1 MLSGKGTACVAQ
13 LAPAELVALI
23 AAQLVAGR
31 GDSSATV
38 ISESVEA
45 AVRIV
50 DAAEAA
56 IAARYGPGREG
67 GLNSSSA
74 SRTGKLPARL
84 HYTSVAKSAST

>member
-1 MLSGKGTACVAQ
+1 MAQ

-23 AAQLVAGR
+23 AAQVVASR

-56 IAARYGPGREG
+56 IAARHGVRRPDTP
-67 GLNSSSA
+67 L
-74 SRTGKLPARL
+74 TGQ
-84 HYTSVAKSAST
+84 